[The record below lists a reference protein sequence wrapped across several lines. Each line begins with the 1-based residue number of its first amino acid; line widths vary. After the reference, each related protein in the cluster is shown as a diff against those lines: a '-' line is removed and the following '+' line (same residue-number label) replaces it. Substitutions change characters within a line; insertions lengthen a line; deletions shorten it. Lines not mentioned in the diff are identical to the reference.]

1 MKLNSPKALEE
12 YRNSLPPRGGG
23 APIRIRVCAG
33 TGCLASGSQAVYDA
47 FVAEAEHHGMTINV
61 DFAADTTGCHGFCE
75 NGPIVQIDPANIF
88 YQHVKPDDV
97 PEIFEKTIVRGEA
110 VQRLLYRDAATKT
123 RCRSEEEI
131 PFYAHQQ
138 RIVLQRTGHIDPTDI
153 NDYIREGGYAGLV
166 KALSMKPKE
175 IVDEVIA
182 SGLRG
187 RGGGGFP
194 VGIKWESARI
204 VESEQKYVVA
214 NGDEGDPGAFMNRSL
229 MEGDPHSVIEGMI
242 IGARAV
248 GSGSGHIYVREEYPL
263 AVSNLRRA
271 IAEAQRLGL
280 LGTDILGSGFDFDI
294 EITRGG
300 GAFVCGEST
309 ALMASI
315 EGMPGVPRVK
325 YIRSTEKGL
334 WDAPAVLNNVET
346 WSDIPTIIL
355 NGAAWYAGIGI
366 ENNSG
371 TKVFSLVGKVKNSGL
386 VEVPLG
392 TPLRRIIFDIG
403 GGVMNNR
410 AFKAVQSG
418 GPSGGC
424 LPESKLDTLVDF
436 DHLKEAGAMM
446 GSGGLIVMDDHTC
459 MVNVASYFIDFLVG
473 ECCGKCTPCREGLR
487 AMQVLLHGL
496 TSGTAKPGDVALLK
510 EIAESVRDTA
520 LCGLGQTAANPVL
533 STMEF
538 FMEEYEEHEKE
549 GFCRA
554 GVCSDLYVVA
564 VDPETCT
571 GCGMCARVCP
581 VDAITGEKK
590 QVHIVDQGAC
600 ITCGSC
606 VDACRFNAILIERR
620 KADD

>member
-1 MKLNSPKALEE
+1 MKLMSSEDLTTYRAALPE
-12 YRNSLPPRGGG
+12 RGVGT
-23 APIRIRVCAG
+23 RIRVCAG
-33 TGCLASGSQAVYDA
+33 TGCLASGSRAVYDA
-47 FVAEAEHHGMTINV
+47 FVEEAEKRGMAPGV

-75 NGPIVQIDPANIF
+75 NGPIVQVDPMNVF
-88 YQHVKPDDV
+88 YQHVTADDV
-97 PEIFEKTIVRGEA
+97 PEIFETTILGGEV
-110 VQRLLYRDAATKT
+110 VQRLLYRDAATKK

-131 PFYAHQQ
+131 PFYAHQK

-153 NDYIREGGYAGLV
+153 NDYIREGGYDGLA
-166 KALSMKPKE
+166 KALRMSPETVVEHVVK
-175 IVDEVIA
+175 

-194 VGIKWESARI
+194 TGVKWEAART
-204 VESEQKYVVA
+204 VDSESKYVVA

-229 MEGDPHSVIEGMI
+229 MEGDPHSIIEGMI
-242 IGARAV
+242 IGAWAI
-248 GSGSGHIYVREEYPL
+248 GAHSGHIYVRNEYPL
-263 AVSNLRRA
+263 AVANLRRA
-271 IAEAQRLGL
+271 IEEARLLGF

-315 EGMPGVPRVK
+315 EGMAGVPRVK

-334 WDAPAVLNNVET
+334 WEAPAVLNNVET
-346 WSDIPTIIL
+346 WSDIPRIIL
-355 NGAAWYAGIGI
+355 NGAEWFAAIGVP
-366 ENNSG
+366 NNAG
-371 TKVFSLVGKVKNSGL
+371 TKVFSLVGKVQNSGL

-392 TPLRRIIFDIG
+392 TTLRQIIFDIG

-410 AFKAVQSG
+410 TFKAVQTG

-424 LPESKLDTLVDF
+424 LPASQLDTPVDF

-459 MVNVASYFIDFLVG
+459 MVDVARYFIDFLVG
-473 ECCGKCTPCREGLR
+473 ECCGKCAPCREGLR

-496 TSGTAKPGDVALLK
+496 TTGRARPGDVLLLRQ
-510 EIAESVRDTA
+510 IAETLPDTA

-533 STMEF
+533 STMKYF
-538 FMEEYEEHEKE
+538 PEEYEEHEQE

-554 GVCSDLYVVA
+554 GVCSGLYAIAIDPVA
-564 VDPETCT
+564 CT

-581 VDAITGEKK
+581 AEAIAGEKK
-590 QVHIVDQGAC
+590 EAHVVDRTAC

-606 VDACRFNAILIERR
+606 IDACRFNAIFIERR
-620 KADD
+620 GKDDD

>member
-1 MKLNSPKALEE
+1 MKLNSPEALEE
-12 YRNSLPPRGGG
+12 YRTSLPPRGGG
-23 APIRIRVCAG
+23 APVRIRVCAG
-33 TGCLASGSQAVYDA
+33 TGCLAGGSQAVYDA
-47 FVAEAEHHGMTINV
+47 FVVEAERHGLKDGV
-61 DFAADTTGCHGFCE
+61 DFAAGTTGCHGFCE
-75 NGPIVQIDPANIF
+75 NGPIVQIDPENIF
-88 YQHVKPDDV
+88 YQHVTPDDV
-97 PEIFEKTIVRGEA
+97 PEIFAKTIVGGEP
-110 VQRLLYRDAATKT
+110 VQRLLYRDAATKQ

-153 NDYIREGGYAGLV
+153 NDYIREGGYAGLA
-166 KALSMKPKE
+166 KALSMGPKA
-175 IVDEVIA
+175 VVGEVMA

-194 VGIKWESARI
+194 TGTKWESARI
-204 VESEQKYVVA
+204 VEAEKKYVVA

-242 IGARAV
+242 IGAWAV
-248 GSGSGHIYVREEYPL
+248 GATSGHIYVREEYPL

-271 IAEAQRLGL
+271 IEEAQRLGL
-280 LGTDILGSGFDFDI
+280 LGTDILGSGFSFDV

-346 WSDIPTIIL
+346 WADIPRIIL
-355 NGAAWYAGIGI
+355 NGANWYAGIGT

-392 TPLRRIIFDIG
+392 TPLRTIIFDIG

-424 LPESKLDTLVDF
+424 LPESKLDTQVDF

-459 MVNVASYFIDFLVG
+459 MVNVAQYFIDFLVG
-473 ECCGKCTPCREGLR
+473 ECCGKCTPCREGLH

-496 TSGTAKPGDVALLK
+496 TSGKARAGDVALLK
-510 EIAESVRDTA
+510 EIAEYVRDTA

-538 FMEEYEEHEKE
+538 FPEEYEEHEKE

-554 GVCSDLYVVA
+554 GVCSGLYAVA
-564 VDPETCT
+564 IDPATCT

-581 VDAITGEKK
+581 ADAITGEKK
-590 QVHIVDQGAC
+590 QVHLIDPDAC

-620 KADD
+620 ENND

>member
-1 MKLNSPKALEE
+1 MKLSSPDALEE
-12 YRNSLPPRGGG
+12 YRTALPPRGGS
-23 APIRIRVCAG
+23 APVRIRVCAG

-47 FVAEAEHHGMTINV
+47 FVTEAERHGMAPGV
-61 DFAADTTGCHGFCE
+61 DFAAGTTGCHGFCE

-88 YQHVKPDDV
+88 YQHVTPDDV
-97 PEIFEKTIVRGEA
+97 AEIFEKTIVGGEP
-110 VQRLLYRDAATKT
+110 VQRLLYRDAATKQ
-123 RCRSEEEI
+123 RCQSEDEI

-153 NDYIREGGYAGLV
+153 NDYIREGGYAGLA
-166 KALSMKPKE
+166 KALAMEPKAV
-175 IVDEVIA
+175 VDQVTA

-194 VGIKWESARI
+194 TGVKWESARI
-204 VESEQKYVVA
+204 VDARQKYVVA

-242 IGARAV
+242 IGAWAV
-248 GSGSGHIYVREEYPL
+248 GAANGHIYVREEYPL

-271 IAEAQRLGL
+271 IVEAQRLGL
-280 LGTDILGSGFDFDI
+280 LGTDILGSGFSFDI

-346 WSDIPTIIL
+346 WSDIPCIIL
-355 NGAAWYAGIGI
+355 NGGDWYAGIGT
-366 ENNSG
+366 EKNSG

-392 TPLRRIIFDIG
+392 TPLRTIIFDIG

-424 LPESKLDTLVDF
+424 LPASKLDTPVDF
-436 DHLKEAGAMM
+436 DHLKAAGAMM

-459 MVNVASYFIDFLVG
+459 MVNVAQYFIDFLVG
-473 ECCGKCTPCREGLR
+473 ECCGKCTPCREGLH

-496 TSGTAKPGDVALLK
+496 TSGKARPGDVALLR
-510 EIAESVRDTA
+510 EIAEYVRDTA

-538 FMEEYEEHEKE
+538 FPEEYVEHEKE

-554 GVCSDLYVVA
+554 GVCSGLYAVA
-564 VDPETCT
+564 IDPETCT

-581 VDAITGEKK
+581 AEAITGEKK
-590 QVHIVDQGAC
+590 QVHVVDQSAC

-620 KADD
+620 KTDE

>member
-1 MKLNSPKALEE
+1 MKLNSPQALEE
-12 YRNSLPPRGGG
+12 YCASLSPKGGG
-23 APIRIRVCAG
+23 ATVRVRVCAG
-33 TGCLASGSQAVYDA
+33 TGCLASGSQAVYEA
-47 FVAEAEHHGMTINV
+47 FVREAEQCGMAIGV

-75 NGPIVQIDPANIF
+75 NGPIVQVDPVNIF
-88 YQHVKPDDV
+88 YQHVTPDDV
-97 PEIFEKTIVRGEA
+97 PEIFAKTVVGGET
-110 VQRLLYRDAATKT
+110 VERLLYRDAATKNLY
-123 RCRSEEEI
+123 RSEEEI
-131 PFYAHQQ
+131 PFYAYQQ

-153 NDYIREGGYAGLV
+153 NDYIREGGYAGLA
-166 KALSMKPKE
+166 KALSMAPSE
-175 IVDEVIA
+175 VVNEVIR

-194 VGIKWESARI
+194 TGKKWESARI
-204 VESEQKYVVA
+204 ALSENKYVVA

-229 MEGDPHSVIEGMI
+229 MEGDPHSIIEGMI
-242 IGARAV
+242 IGAWAV
-248 GSGSGHIYVREEYPL
+248 GSGNGHIYVRDEYPL
-263 AVSNLRRA
+263 AVSHLRRA
-271 IAEAQRLGL
+271 ISEAQRLGL
-280 LGTDILGSGFDFDI
+280 LGTNILGSGFDFDI
-294 EITRGG
+294 EISRGG

-309 ALMASI
+309 ALMSSI

-334 WDAPAVLNNVET
+334 WDAPALLNNVET
-346 WSDIPTIIL
+346 WSDIPRIIL
-355 NGAAWYAGIGI
+355 NGAEWYAGIGTG
-366 ENNSG
+366 NNSG
-371 TKVFSLVGKVKNSGL
+371 TKVFSLVGKIKNSGL

-410 AFKAVQSG
+410 QFKAVQTG

-424 LPESKLDTLVDF
+424 LPASKLDTPVDF

-459 MVNVASYFIDFLVG
+459 MVNVAQYFIDFLVG
-473 ECCGKCTPCREGLR
+473 ECCGKCAPCREGLR

-496 TSGTAKPGDVALLK
+496 TSGNARPGDTALLRD
-510 EIAESVRDTA
+510 IAESVRDTA

-533 STMEF
+533 STMAF

-554 GVCSDLYVVA
+554 GVCSGLYGVTI
-564 VDPETCT
+564 DPETCT

-581 VDAITGEKK
+581 ADAISGGKK
-590 QVHIVDQGAC
+590 QVHVVNQAAC

-620 KADD
+620 NSDE